1 MPFFLMAYRATPHST
16 KTYSPFYLLHGREI
30 VLPNEGDL
38 KAKISP
44 DIQDVDQV
52 QRLENLKSSLLK
64 AYKAVRLNNRKA
76 IVLSEVVAVV
86 TLLVMVSVVRGTPHP
101 ITIWY

>member
-1 MPFFLMAYRATPHST
+1 M
-16 KTYSPFYLLHGREI
+16 

-52 QRLENLKSSLLK
+52 QIFENLKSSLLK
-64 AYKAVRLNNRKA
+64 SYKIVRLNNRKTRQKNKA
-76 IVLSEVVAVV
+76 SYDKKAKEKKFEVNNKVYLFCPA
-86 TLLVMVSVVRGTPHP
+86 RKPGH
-101 ITIWY
+101 TI